1 MAAIIGIRAEDKNRW
16 ERRAPLTPE
25 HVRELVEEQ
34 GLAVHVQPSK
44 RRAFLDRDY
53 EDAGATLDPTLDR
66 CGVVLGVKEI
76 PPAKLAA
83 GRVYV
88 YFSHVIKGQAYNMP
102 MLARLLELGATLID
116 YERIVD
122 RKGRRL
128 IFFGRHAGYA
138 GMLDTLWAFGQRFAA
153 EGIESPFERLRL
165 AHQYSSLEEALA
177 HVARVGEE
185 IRRGGLPTGR
195 RPIICGFTGS
205 GNVTQGAMEVFERLP
220 VLDVDPEVLL
230 ELGEDRDR
238 PRNVLY
244 RTVFERH
251 HRYRRI
257 ADGGFDAA
265 ELGAHPERYESGLGR
280 YLPHL
285 SMLVHGAFWEP
296 PQPRL
301 VTRAQL
307 AALFAEE
314 AQPKLR
320 VIGDIS
326 CDIDGGIEATMRAT
340 DPGDPVFRYDPETG
354 AAAEGFDGRGVLVMS
369 VDNLP
374 CELPVEASHH
384 FGDSFVRF
392 VGALARCDWRRPY
405 EALDLP
411 DELEGAVIV
420 HRGALA
426 PPFAYLEEALAAA
439 GLARATSTDP
449 VRAGGE
455 GA

>member
-1 MAAIIGIRAEDKNRW
+1 MAARIGIRAEDKNRW
-16 ERRAPLTPE
+16 ERRAPLTPD

-34 GLAVHVQPSK
+34 GLELVVQPSA
-44 RRAFLDRDY
+44 RRAFADRDY
-53 EDAGATLDPTLDR
+53 ADAGARLRADLDECDL
-66 CGVVLGVKEI
+66 VLGVKEI
-76 PPAKLAA
+76 PAEKLAA
-83 GRVYV
+83 GKVYL
-88 YFSHVIKGQAYNMP
+88 YFSHVIKGQPDNMP
-102 MLARLLELGATLID
+102 RLARLLELGATLLD

-153 EGIESPFERLRL
+153 EGIDTPFERIRR
-165 AHQYSSLEEALA
+165 AHDYSSLEEALA

-185 IRRGGLPTGR
+185 IRKRGLPTGR
-195 RPIICGFTGS
+195 RPVICGFTGS

-230 ELGEDRDR
+230 ELAEDRDR

-244 RTVFERH
+244 RTRFERQQ
-251 HRYRRI
+251 RYRRRS
-257 ADGGFDAA
+257 DGGFDAA
-265 ELGAHPERYESGLGR
+265 ELAAHPERYESALPR

-301 VTRAQL
+301 VRREDL
-307 AALFAEE
+307 AELFERE
-314 AQPKLR
+314 PRPKLR

-326 CDIDGGIEATMRAT
+326 CDVDGAIAATVRAT
-340 DPGDPVFRYDPETG
+340 DPGAPVYLYDPVAG
-354 AAAEGFDGRGVLVMS
+354 AEASGLAGRGVVVMA

-384 FGDSFVRF
+384 FGDSLVRF
-392 VGALARCDWRRPY
+392 VGALARCDWSRRY
-405 EALDLP
+405 EELALP
-411 DELEGAVIV
+411 EELRGAVIA
-420 HRGALA
+420 HRGELA
-426 PPFAYLEEALAAA
+426 PPYRYLERALAENVA
-439 GLARATSTDP
+439 GAR
-449 VRAGGE
+449 GGS
-455 GA
+455 A